1 MIRLLSLVIAMVLL
15 CALYQ
20 NSDCQAQTKKKQ
32 QTHQKYST
40 KSKKAILAYQDA
52 ELDYQYQRLSS
63 ALLKFQQAVSFDP
76 KFTEAYFM
84 ISEVYRDMGDYEKQ
98 VENIQI
104 AVGLDSTYY
113 VSAYYH
119 AGVALCNLGK
129 FAEATEW
136 LELYKKYSKGKRTQR
151 NVDEWLNKAL
161 IAKNLMEHPVPF
173 KPHPISD
180 NVATDYDQYWP
191 SITLDEEELVFTTL
205 MPRDTAAFAANKKL
219 TKNSI
224 NFNEDFYISRK
235 IKNEWS
241 KPQPM
246 KGINTPHNEGAQA
259 LSADG
264 QWMFFTACGR
274 DDSKGSCD
282 IYFSRRTATGWS
294 EPQNIGA
301 PVNTPYW
308 ESQPCFSADGQ
319 TLYFVSGRPG
329 GKGEMDIWTAKICG
343 FMRNGMPIFGDVKNL
358 GDSINTSGNETSP
371 FIHPDNKTLY
381 FSSDG
386 WPGVGKLDIFISRKD
401 EKGNWKTPQNI
412 GYPINTELD
421 NNGFVINAAG
431 TTAYLASTQKQD
443 DGTYKKELLCFE
455 LPQEIKPEPVSYVK
469 GRVYDSKTRKP
480 LQANLELIRL
490 DTKEKQVSAQSE
502 ATDGVFIV
510 CLPSNKDYGLFAT
523 CPGYLYGSMNFAL
536 KDATTTQ
543 DRVVLDIPLSPID
556 TGQKITLNNVFF
568 DTNST
573 ELKEE
578 SVVELDKLVTLMKNN
593 AEIKVEIGGHTD
605 NVGSADYNKKLSEGR
620 AKTTVDY
627 LKSKGIEP
635 QRISYKGYGMTQ
647 PIDNNQ
653 TEEGRAQNRR
663 IEAKIL

>member
-1 MIRLLSLVIAMVLL
+1 MTRLLSLIIAIALL
-15 CALYQ
+15 CTCPTM
-20 NSDCQAQTKKKQ
+20 SDCNAQSKKKQ
-32 QTHQKYST
+32 TEQKYSS
-40 KSKKAILAYQDA
+40 KSKKAIATYKDG
-52 ELDYQYQRLSS
+52 ELDYQYQRLQE
-63 ALLKFQQAVSFDP
+63 ALLKFQQAVAIDP
-76 KFTEAYFM
+76 NFTEAYFM
-84 ISEVYRDMGDYEKQ
+84 LSEVYRDMGDYAKQ
-98 VENIQI
+98 VENIQT
-104 AVGLDSTYY
+104 AVSLDSTYY

-129 FAEATEW
+129 FSEATDW
-136 LELYKKYSKGKRTQR
+136 FELYKKYSKGKRNQK
-151 NVDEWLNKAL
+151 NVDKWLSRAL

-173 KPHPISD
+173 KPHIIST
-180 NVATDYDQYWP
+180 NVVTDYDQYWP

-205 MPRDTAAFAANKKL
+205 MPRDPIAYSMNKKMV
-219 TKNSI
+219 KNTI
-224 NFNEDFYISRK
+224 NFNEDFYICRK
-235 IKNEWS
+235 IDGEWS

-246 KGINTPHNEGAQA
+246 EGINTPYNEGAQT

-301 PVNTPYW
+301 PINTPYW

-319 TLYFVSGRPG
+319 TLYFVSSRPG
-329 GKGEMDIWTAKICG
+329 GKGDMDIWKATICG
-343 FMRNGMPIFGDVKNL
+343 YLRNGMPFFGNVQNL
-358 GDSINTSGNETSP
+358 GDSINTSGSETSP

-386 WPGVGKLDIFISRKD
+386 WPGVGKLDIFVSRKD
-401 EKGNWKTPQNI
+401 ENNIWKTPQNI
-412 GYPINTELD
+412 GYPINTDLD
-421 NNGFVINAAG
+421 DNGLVINAAG
-431 TTAYLASTQKQD
+431 NTAYMASTQKQA

-455 LPQEIKPEPVSYVK
+455 LPQEIKPDPVSYVK
-469 GRVYDSKTRKP
+469 GHVYDSKTHQP
-480 LQANLELIRL
+480 LQANLELVRL
-490 DTKEKQVSAQSE
+490 DTKEKQVTAQSG
-502 ATDGVFIV
+502 ATDGTFIV
-510 CLPSNKDYGLFAT
+510 CLPANKDYGLFAT
-523 CPGYLYGSMNFAL
+523 CQGYLFGSMNFAL
-536 KDATTTQ
+536 KDATSPQ
-543 DRVVLDIPLSPID
+543 DKVVLDIPLSPLT

-578 SVVELDKLVTLMKNN
+578 SVVELDKLVILMKNN
-593 AEIKVEIGGHTD
+593 TNIKVEIGGHTD
-605 NVGSADYNKKLSEGR
+605 NVGSAEYNQKLSEGR

-627 LKSKGIEP
+627 LKSKGIAAT
-635 QRISYKGYGMTQ
+635 RISYKGYGMTQ
-647 PIDNNQ
+647 PISSNS